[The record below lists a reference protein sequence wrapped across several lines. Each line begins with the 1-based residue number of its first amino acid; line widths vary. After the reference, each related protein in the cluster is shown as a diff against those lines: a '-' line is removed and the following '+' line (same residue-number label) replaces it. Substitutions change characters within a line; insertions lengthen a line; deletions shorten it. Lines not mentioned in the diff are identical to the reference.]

1 MRSPRSVTLQ
11 PMPMP
16 WRMWKPAMDF
26 FARVMQGCWPVMMRR
41 SFMAASSSLWSEA
54 AAPTP
59 MFTTIF
65 SRRGTS
71 LMFWMPSSFSSW
83 GTTTVLYF
91 SFKRGAV
98 MSFKSF
104 PMD

>member
-11 PMPMP
+11 PMAWPS
-16 WRMWKPAMDF
+16 RRWKPAMDF
-26 FARVMQGCWPVMMRR
+26 LARVTQGCWPVMVRR
-41 SFMAASSSLWSEA
+41 SAMAASSSFESEA

-71 LMFWMPSSFSSW
+71 LMFLMPSSCSSL
-83 GTTTVLYF
+83 GTISVLYC
-91 SFKRGAV
+91 SFRRGAV
-98 MSFKSF
+98 ISFLF
-104 PMD
+104 R